1 MVRFAHAPRGMP
13 LFMLTAHKSERGLW
27 IDLLDPTPEE
37 VEQIKKEHNLRVPPR
52 SELEEIESSSRL
64 SRDGDV
70 LHMNLPVTTAD
81 GDGVLTPSPM
91 GFILSE
97 KVLIT
102 IHFVHL
108 HTTGAVLDRL
118 KADPS
123 PSTSADVFAMMM
135 EAMVDFSADPLEKI
149 AAELMSISQRVFRR
163 TEAPEM
169 QNIKKMTKLLRRM
182 LTQIGYEGEHLSQ
195 IRETLLG
202 LQRII
207 TYTMERCAHWRA
219 KAFLAR
225 FKTARRDLQSVI
237 EHETHLSDKA
247 QFLLDANLGFINTE
261 QNDIFKV
268 LTLVS
273 VVGIPPTFFASMWGM
288 NFHNM
293 PELSWHYGYWIG
305 LGVIALSPIL
315 PMSWFKYRGWW

>member
-1 MVRFAHAPRGMP
+1 
-13 LFMLTAHKSERGLW
+13 
-27 IDLLDPTPEE
+27 
-37 VEQIKKEHNLRVPPR
+37 LRVPPR
-52 SELEEIESSSRL
+52 GELEEIESSSRL

-81 GDGVLTPSPM
+81 GEGVLTPTPM

-102 IHFVHL
+102 VHFVRL
-108 HTTGAVLDRL
+108 HTTGAVLERL
-118 KADPS
+118 KASSS

-135 EAMVDFSADPLEKI
+135 EAMVDFSADQLENI
-149 AAELMSISQRVFRR
+149 SAELMKISQRVFRR
-163 TEAPEM
+163 TDTPEM
-169 QNIKKMTKLLRRM
+169 HNIKNMTKLLRRM
-182 LTQIGYEGEHLSQ
+182 LSQIGYEGEHLSQ

-207 TYTMERCAHWRA
+207 TYTMESCADWRD

-225 FKTARRDLQSVI
+225 LETARRDLQSLI

-293 PELSWHYGYWIG
+293 PELNWHYGYWIG
-305 LGVIALSPIL
+305 LGVIALSTLI
-315 PMSWFKYRGWW
+315 PMAWFKYRGWW